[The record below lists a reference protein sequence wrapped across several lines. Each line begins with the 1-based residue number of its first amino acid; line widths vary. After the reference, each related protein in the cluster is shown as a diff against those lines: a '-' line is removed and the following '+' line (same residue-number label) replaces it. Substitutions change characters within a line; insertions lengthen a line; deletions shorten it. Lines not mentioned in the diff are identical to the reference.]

1 MKGREAGGGW
11 PRRLP
16 GCTRAGTCWFSTC
29 VCRALGLRSHPLP
42 ALPVCHGITTT
53 GNILE
58 MRFYGL
64 LLYLPRMFSLPTSG
78 WCMQMC
84 VC

>member
-1 MKGREAGGGW
+1 MKGGEAGAGW

-16 GCTRAGTCWFSTC
+16 GCTRAGA
-29 VCRALGLRSHPLP
+29 CRALGLRSHPLP
-42 ALPVCHGITTT
+42 ALPGCHGITTT

-58 MRFYGL
+58 ICLHGL
-64 LLYLPRMFSLPTSG
+64 LFYLPRTFSLPTSR
-78 WCMQMC
+78 WCMQVC